1 MKKSILTIAAVAVAG
16 MASAATCSWG
26 SGALKTA
33 SSAEG
38 GWSGTYV
45 QNVSALVTMNIYL
58 IQAADYDDLLA
69 DTTTTQKSLYDAYNG
84 KAADLTGQ
92 NKNTNGA
99 LIGAITINQPDGVAP
114 EAAQYA
120 VVVFTYT
127 DATYGDMFMA
137 TLAKSSYVAATKKG
151 TASSIGSNVAN
162 WQAVPEPTSI
172 ALLALGLAA
181 VGLKRKIA

>member
-1 MKKSILTIAAVAVAG
+1 MKKSILTFAAIAVAG
-16 MASAATCSWG
+16 VASAATCSWG
-26 SGALKTA
+26 SGTLKA
-33 SSAEG
+33 AASAEG
-38 GWSGTYV
+38 GWGS
-45 QNVSALVTMNIYL
+45 QNVNAVSALVTMNIYL
-58 IQAADYDDLLA
+58 IQAADYDALLA

-84 KAADLTGQ
+84 RAADLTGQ

-99 LIGAITINQPDGVAP
+99 LIGAVNIAQPEGVAP

-137 TLAKSSYVAATKKG
+137 TLAKTSYSSGTKKG
-151 TASSIGSNVAN
+151 TAASIGSNVAN